1 MKLLEQASEFLS
13 GTAKLF
19 LLIVSIVFSSYQFV
33 VKSIDEKIES
43 SSSALEM
50 KIMAIRNKDIEL
62 LETKVNNIEISLDN
76 GLRDIKEQNKLI
88 MQHLLRQKQ
97 K

>member
-1 MKLLEQASEFLS
+1 MKLLEQFSEFLS
-13 GTAKLF
+13 GTTKLF
-19 LLIVSIVFSSYQFV
+19 LLIVSIIFSSYQFV
-33 VKSIDEKIES
+33 VKSIDQKIES
-43 SSSALEM
+43 SSNTLEE

-62 LETKVNNIEISLDN
+62 LEAKVNNLEISLDK
-76 GLRDIKEQNKLI
+76 GLRDIKEQNKII

>member
-13 GTAKLF
+13 GTVKLF

-33 VKSIDEKIES
+33 VRSIDQKIEDS
-43 SSSALEM
+43 SNNLEA

-62 LETKVNNIEISLDN
+62 LETKVNNLEIKLDN
-76 GLRDIKEQNKLI
+76 GLRDIKEQNKII